1 MIIALNVTA
10 DSDSILASMRA
21 GINEYLYPPLQDT
34 LRRALERRSA
44 ERSRRRDSGAKTGG
58 KSFGFFSAKG
68 GCGATTLVT
77 HVAAELGRQ
86 NQKVLLADLD
96 LDSGMVGFITKTKS
110 VYSILDAV
118 NNIHRL
124 DIHYWKA
131 LVSNGIPGVEIVSAP
146 QALASKQQIK
156 DEQVRH
162 VLAFARPHY
171 DWTLVDLGRSL
182 SRMAMA
188 ALEEIDEACLV
199 TTLEVP
205 ALHQSKQIIQT
216 LLDSGYGKNRIR
228 LILNRSPKR
237 LDITPGEL
245 EKMLGVPIFA
255 MVPNDYPELY
265 ETYAEGRM
273 LNRNSDLGKQIAKL
287 ALKLASL
294 EEDKAG
300 KKRFAFFG

>member
-1 MIIALNVTA
+1 V
-10 DSDSILASMRA
+10 
-21 GINEYLYPPLQDT
+21 
-34 LRRALERRSA
+34 
-44 ERSRRRDSGAKTGG
+44 
-58 KSFGFFSAKG
+58 FS
-68 GCGATTLVT
+68 V
-77 HVAAELGRQ
+77 
-86 NQKVLLADLD
+86 
-96 LDSGMVGFITKTKS
+96 
-110 VYSILDAV
+110 LDAV

-124 DIHYWKA
+124 DISYWKA
-131 LVSNGIPGVEIVSAP
+131 IVSNGIPNVEILSSP
-146 QALASKQQIK
+146 LALATKAQPKDDQI
-156 DEQVRH
+156 RH

-188 ALEEIDEACLV
+188 ALEETDEVCLV

-216 LLDSGYGKNRIR
+216 LLDTGYGKNRIR
-228 LILNRSPKR
+228 MVLNRAPKR

-273 LNRNSDLGKQIAKL
+273 LNPGSDLGKQIAKL
-287 ALKLASL
+287 AAKLASL
-294 EEDKAG
+294 KEENADTNG
-300 KKRFAFFG
+300 SKKRFNFF